1 MRENT
6 TKLENSTETNVQHTK
21 DNDLLKARH
30 DALQDATEK
39 NTDEPSFDWLTEH
52 SRSFLAAGYLSE
64 GVSAEERIR
73 EIADRAEEILRM
85 PGFSDKFYKYMG
97 EGYFSLAS
105 PVWSN
110 FGKKRGLPISCFG
123 SHIDD
128 DMVTFC
134 IHSLRLE

>member
-73 EIADRAEEILRM
+73 EIADRIWAKAIFR
-85 PGFSDKFYKYMG
+85 
-97 EGYFSLAS
+97 
-105 PVWSN
+105 WRHR
-110 FGKKRGLPISCFG
+110 FGQTLVKNVDFLSAVLVRISMT
-123 SHIDD
+123 IW
-128 DMVTFC
+128 VTFC